1 MRYQIE
7 NGTVSLG
14 GKTILDHIDFSVK
27 GQEKIAVVGR
37 NGAGKT
43 TLLRL
48 LGGELSLDRDDK
60 RFVKGIQMDK
70 ELSIGF
76 LHQQSFQNLERTVEE
91 EILSLV
97 GEEDVF
103 SKERYYFEKEYDRIF
118 TGFGFQKEEKQKK
131 IGQFSGGEQTK
142 LAFVKLLLTKPD
154 ILLLDEPTN
163 HLDIASIQ
171 WLEEYLAT
179 YEKAVIMVSHDRF
192 FIDQVAEIIYELSD
206 GKLTRYVGN
215 YTEYKRQKEKQRALQ
230 QKKYD
235 AQQKEISRLNELIEK
250 FKHKPKKASM
260 ARSKK
265 KVLER
270 MQKVERPDKE
280 EAYIFKEKLEPLTLG
295 SKNVLEADHL
305 KIGYESS
312 IRELTLRIRR
322 GQKVAVLGANGAGKT
337 TFFKTI
343 IGQIPP
349 ISGKYNIG
357 NGIIT
362 GYFDQNSAQIQSE
375 KRVEDHFGE
384 CFPKLTEKEKR
395 QILGKYLFPSQKANE
410 KINNLSGGEKSR
422 LILAEVLESR
432 PNFLILDEPTNHMDL
447 PAKETMESA
456 FSAYTGTMLF
466 ISHDRYFISK
476 LADALLLFEEDGVK
490 YYPFGYEHYIHM
502 LKKKRDGNQTWADVV
517 DAENTALVEGLLSVP
532 SKERHQTARFN
543 TEQSYTD
550 WQLSLAKEQ
559 LEKCQKN
566 IEYWQKQCSAEI
578 GTFTFEQYQ
587 SGEWSEK
594 IIEFQK
600 QFEELSQRYLEKS
613 IFWYEKYQEYEEAFS
628 DYVE

>member
-163 HLDIASIQ
+163 HLDIASVQ

-280 EAYIFKEKLEPLTLG
+280 DAYIFKEKLEPLTLG

-362 GYFDQNSAQIQSE
+362 GYFDQHSVQIQSE

-422 LILAEVLESR
+422 LVLAEVLESR

-566 IEYWQKQCSAEI
+566 IETWQKQCSAEI

>member
-163 HLDIASIQ
+163 HLDIASVQ

-280 EAYIFKEKLEPLTLG
+280 DACIFKEKLEPLTLG